1 MANIMLFLRTQGT
14 LILMGMLLVGAVVTQ
29 IQAWRRYQ
37 RLKKEIAALRPH
49 TNEKYG
55 ANTDLSETYA
65 VNQTES
71 RRNLRGVRYKQQY
84 EEETNPRSRQ
94 EENTKRSIERSLDR
108 EPAEV
113 REESEIDSG
122 LQQLKQSLD
131 RIAVSREQK
140 TDDTLRKGRV
150 LTAAEQ
156 KVIADILSEYLA

>member
-1 MANIMLFLRTQGT
+1 
-14 LILMGMLLVGAVVTQ
+14 
-29 IQAWRRYQ
+29 
-37 RLKKEIAALRPH
+37 
-49 TNEKYG
+49 
-55 ANTDLSETYA
+55 
-65 VNQTES
+65 
-71 RRNLRGVRYKQQY
+71 VRYKQQY